1 MRPSIFAIISSI
13 IVSGAAFALVVFR
26 LDPHSGPVA
35 PIAFFFTLFLMLAS
49 VLTLLIFGLRLWLQ
63 RSELI
68 NRALSLSFREG
79 LLLSGVAVIFS
90 LLQAYRRLNWWS
102 TLIVVII
109 ALLIELTFFAN
120 LADESG
126 KTTNSKKTRSP
137 L

>member
-1 MRPSIFAIISSI
+1 MRPSIIAILSSM

-49 VLTLLIFGLRLWLQ
+49 ILTLLIFGLRIWLQ

-68 NRALSLSFREG
+68 NRALGLSFREG
-79 LLLSGVAVIFS
+79 LLLSGVVVTFFV
-90 LLQAYRRLNWWS
+90 LQAYRRLNWWS
-102 TLIVVII
+102 TLIVVIV

-126 KTTNSKKTRSP
+126 KNSDQKS
-137 L
+137 